1 MAVKLSSLFGI
12 PLAVSRDVS
21 VRAGV
26 ELWCFLF
33 PLSNVSLFRTL
44 SYIHLSFLGEKKGS
58 EVGFS
63 IFYIG

>member
-26 ELWCFLF
+26 EPWWFLF
-33 PLSNVSLFRTL
+33 PLSSLSLFMTL
-44 SYIHLSFLGEKKGS
+44 SYKDLYFLGKKES

-63 IFYIG
+63 IFYVG